1 MKKNIVSLAFM
12 AVFLLM
18 ATNSQAQSWKDLLN
32 KDNISKVVNAI
43 TGTPETIDMTGTWN
57 YKGSAVEFESENL
70 LMKAGGA
77 AAATMA
83 ENKLDEQLSKVGIK
97 AGQMNF
103 TFNADST
110 FTSTVGKKTL
120 KGTYSYDA
128 SAKQVD
134 LKFLKLLNLHA
145 KVNCSSPAP
154 DPARPCRSES
164 AARRWSPR
172 RPWPGGGSGPPR
184 CQSHGPRH
192 SPSSG
197 SWPRASPPGA
207 PPWCSRPR
215 RPDSGPST
223 WASRCRS
230 RYSKTASLPS
240 CFRS

>member
-70 LMKAGGA
+70 
-77 AAATMA
+77 
-83 ENKLDEQLSKVGIK
+83 DEQLSKVGIK

-145 KVNCSSPAP
+145 KVNCSSSSLELLFNSDKLLKLLAFI
-154 DPARPCRSES
+154 
-164 AARRWSPR
+164 
-172 RPWPGGGSGPPR
+172 GSK
-184 CQSHGPRH
+184 SN
-192 SPSSG
+192 STALKTVSSLADNYDG
-197 SWPRASPPGA
+197 MMLGFEL
-207 PPWCSRPR
+207 
-215 RPDSGPST
+215 
-223 WASRCRS
+223 
-230 RYSKTASLPS
+230 SK
-240 CFRS
+240 